1 MLALEPP
8 GIQRVESR
16 AIALTTASPGKI
28 AQGRRAARRDLAAI
42 VRPLSRRPGRPRRRW
57 LFGSAIR
64 ASPAP
69 HLGAFAARHHALPV
83 DVGDHVA
90 VAAEQRLGRAHF
102 RARGELPLREAVRA
116 VLRELL
122 FREVL
127 LRAAGAEGA
136 LVHLAAHAERA
147 ALRILRRAERAGVEA
162 IAAADAQVLV
172 VQDDALFR
180 LVEAVDRAHCHAR
193 RIGAVHAR
201 HRDRALAGL
210 AVVQRDDAA
219 AVHAPGHFVG
229 VLARR
234 DAAIALY
241 AALGV
246 AEKFHSRH
254 IGLLISFS
262 YARSTWQSVVLVSCI
277 IGTRS

>member
-8 GIQRVESR
+8 GIQGVESR

-28 AQGRRAARRDLAAI
+28 AQGRRAARRDLAAWFG
-42 VRPLSRRPGRPRRRW
+42 RLSEGAGRPRRRW
-57 LFGSAIR
+57 LFGSAVG
-64 ASPAP
+64 AAPAP

-122 FREVL
+122 SREVL

-147 ALRILRRAERAGVEA
+147 ALGILRRAERAGVEA
-162 IAAADAQVLV
+162 IVAADAHVRV
-172 VQDDALFR
+172 VQEDAVLR
-180 LVEAVDRAHCHAR
+180 LVE
-193 RIGAVHAR
+193 
-201 HRDRALAGL
+201 
-210 AVVQRDDAA
+210 VVEPA
-219 AVHAPGHFVG
+219 
-229 VLARR
+229 
-234 DAAIALY
+234 
-241 AALGV
+241 
-246 AEKFHSRH
+246 
-254 IGLLISFS
+254 
-262 YARSTWQSVVLVSCI
+262 
-277 IGTRS
+277 

>member
-28 AQGRRAARRDLAAI
+28 AQGRRAARRDLSAI
-42 VRPLSRRPGRPRRRW
+42 VRPLSRRPGRACRRW
-57 LFGSAIR
+57 LFGSAIC

-69 HLGAFAARHHALPV
+69 HFGAFAARHHALPV

-90 VAAEQRLGRAHF
+90 VAAEQRLGRAHLG
-102 RARGELPLREAVRA
+102 AGGELALREAVRA

-127 LRAAGAEGA
+127 LRAAGAERA
-136 LVHLAAHAERA
+136 LVHLAAHAEGA
-147 ALRILRRAERAGVEA
+147 GLRILRRAERAGVEA
-162 IAAADAQVLV
+162 IAAADAEVLV
-172 VQDDALFR
+172 VQDDAFR
-180 LVEAVDRAHCHAR
+180 GLVEAVDRAHRHAR
-193 RIGAVHAR
+193 RIRAVHAG
-201 HRDRALAGL
+201 HRDRALARL

-219 AVHAPGHFVG
+219 AVHAPGHFVR
-229 VLARR
+229 VLARG
-234 DAAIALY
+234 DAAVALD

-254 IGLLISFS
+254 VGPRSLS

-277 IGTRS
+277 MVTRS